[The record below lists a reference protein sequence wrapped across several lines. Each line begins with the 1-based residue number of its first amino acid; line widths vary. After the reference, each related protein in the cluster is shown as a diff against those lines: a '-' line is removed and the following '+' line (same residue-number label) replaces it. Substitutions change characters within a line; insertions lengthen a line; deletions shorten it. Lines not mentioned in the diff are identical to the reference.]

1 MNLNRRT
8 ALTGIVATSA
18 AFTLAACAA
27 ESDPVQTNSPSD
39 AVDETS
45 APPVSE
51 LLLGKANDVSVGS
64 GMKYKISDALTI
76 LVTRP
81 ALETFRAFNAT
92 CTHAGC
98 IVTGV
103 RENQIACGCH
113 GARFDTDTGEPQSGP
128 ARTALGKITIEV
140 RGEDLFVLI

>member
-27 ESDPVQTNSPSD
+27 ESDPVQTTSPSD

-128 ARTALGKITIEV
+128 ARSALGKIIIEV
-140 RGEDLFVLI
+140 RGEDLYALI

>member
-27 ESDPVQTNSPSD
+27 ESDPVQTTPSSD

-51 LLLGKANDVSVGS
+51 QLLGKANDVSVGS

>member
-1 MNLNRRT
+1 MTVNRRT

-18 AFTLAACAA
+18 AFTLAACTSEAQ
-27 ESDPVQTNSPSD
+27 PVKTALPS
-39 AVDETS
+39 ATVEETS
-45 APPVSE
+45 APPASE
-51 LLLGKANDVSVGS
+51 QLLGKASEVIVGS

-103 RENQIACGCH
+103 REDQIACGCH

-128 ARTALGKITIEV
+128 ARSALGKITIEV
-140 RGEDLFVLI
+140 RGEDLYALI

>member
-1 MNLNRRT
+1 
-8 ALTGIVATSA
+8 
-18 AFTLAACAA
+18 
-27 ESDPVQTNSPSD
+27 
-39 AVDETS
+39 VDETS
-45 APPVSE
+45 APPESE
-51 LLLGKANDVSVGS
+51 QLLGKANDVSVGS

>member
-27 ESDPVQTNSPSD
+27 ESDPVQTTSPSD

-128 ARTALGKITIEV
+128 ARSALGKITIEV

>member
-1 MNLNRRT
+1 MTVNRRT
-8 ALTGIVATSA
+8 ALTGIVATSG
-18 AFTLAACAA
+18 AFTIAACASEA
-27 ESDPVQTNSPSD
+27 EPVKTTLPS
-39 AVDETS
+39 ATVDETS
-45 APPVSE
+45 APPATE
-51 LLLGKANDVSVGS
+51 QLLGKASDVMVGS

-103 RENQIACGCH
+103 REDQITCGCH
-113 GARFDTDTGEPQSGP
+113 GARFDTDSGEPQSGP
-128 ARTALGKITIEV
+128 ARSALGKITIEV
-140 RGEDLFVLI
+140 RGEDLYALI

>member
-1 MNLNRRT
+1 MTVNRRT

-18 AFTLAACAA
+18 AFTLAACASEA
-27 ESDPVQTNSPSD
+27 QPVPTVSPS
-39 AVDETS
+39 ATGDETS
-45 APPVSE
+45 APPASE
-51 LLLGKANDVSVGS
+51 QLLGKASEVIVGS

-103 RENQIACGCH
+103 REEQIVCGCH
-113 GARFDTDTGEPQSGP
+113 GARFDTDSGKPQSGP
-128 ARTALGKITIEV
+128 ARSALGKITIEV
-140 RGEDLFVLI
+140 RGEDLYALI

>member
-1 MNLNRRT
+1 MTVNRRT

-27 ESDPVQTNSPSD
+27 EAEPEKTSTPSPT
-39 AVDETS
+39 VDESS
-45 APPVSE
+45 APPATE
-51 LLLGKANDVSVGS
+51 QLLGKASDVMVGS

-81 ALETFRAFNAT
+81 TLETFRAFNAT

-103 RENQIACGCH
+103 REDHIACGCH
-113 GARFDTDTGEPQSGP
+113 GAKFDTDTGEPQSGP
-128 ARTALGKITIEV
+128 ARSALGKITIEV
-140 RGEDLFVLI
+140 RGEDLYALI

>member
-27 ESDPVQTNSPSD
+27 ESDPVQTTSPSD